1 MGKANGNSSSNML
14 VWLKNYFRFTF
25 IDSNNWVVFC
35 FSIIITVGAMTQEWV
50 TQGEL
55 THSLL
60 FLIFFGLTIAHTVK
74 TFLDSKKWQ

>member
-1 MGKANGNSSSNML
+1 MEKTNKSSVNKML
-14 VWLKNYFRFTF
+14 VSIKDYFRFTF
-25 IDSNNWVVFC
+25 ITSNNWVVFC
-35 FSIIITVGAMTQEWV
+35 FAIVITSGAMINEWV

-60 FLIFFGLTIAHTVK
+60 FLIFFGLTIAHTIK